1 MGRPGG
7 TRLGEI
13 LFDGSLILVSGKR
26 RARDQKKRRGW
37 LAAPLMIAFGLLAG
51 ISALVWWLRIAE
63 PVAMPAGTQ
72 RDNIPALSTP
82 FPSPPEVLTDEKL
95 QSAADQLLALSD
107 PERSENAYFPEYVR
121 DHLRWM
127 VREHGAA
134 RLQVAFLT
142 DASNGPLPPNVLMAA
157 WKLGDKP
164 TIFIAKPRFER
175 FLVETGAI
183 EPPFT
188 QQQKNDFA
196 LALVHEI
203 VHLRNPSA
211 DPRDLELRPAEESRV
226 WREVNLMAVRPLRER
241 NQPLHH
247 RFRDAD
253 DALRVCR
260 DELPC
265 PPLARLVR
273 LGL

>member
-1 MGRPGG
+1 MR
-7 TRLGEI
+7 
-13 LFDGSLILVSGKR
+13 SKR
-26 RARDQKKRRGW
+26 RIGLPQGQRRTPPRPWAAR
-37 LAAPLMIAFGLLAG
+37 LVVPLGLVLCT
-51 ISALVWWLRIAE
+51 
-63 PVAMPAGTQ
+63 VA
-72 RDNIPALSTP
+72 ALSWNQSVENDRQRRDAPITLSVTP
-82 FPSPPEVLTDEKL
+82 PPASPRDVLTDEKL

-121 DHLRWM
+121 GHLRWM

-142 DASNGPLPPNVLMAA
+142 DASNGPLPPDVLMAA
-157 WKLGDKP
+157 WKRGDKP
-164 TIFIAKPRFER
+164 TIFIAKPRFMK
-175 FLVETGAI
+175 FLIETGAT

-211 DPRDLELRPAEESRV
+211 DPRDMELRPAEESRV
-226 WREVNLMAVRPLRER
+226 WREVNLHAVRPLLAG
-241 NQPLHH
+241 NQPVH
-247 RFRDAD
+247 RRFIDVDA
-253 DALRVCR
+253 ALRACR

-265 PPLARLVR
+265 AALARLVR

>member
-1 MGRPGG
+1 MERTDGAGFG
-7 TRLGEI
+7 DV
-13 LFDGSLILVSGKR
+13 LFDGSLTLASGRR

-37 LAAPLMIAFGLLAG
+37 LVAPLVMAFGLLA
-51 ISALVWWLRIAE
+51 IVASVWWLRIVE
-63 PVAMPAGTQ
+63 PAATPAGPQ
-72 RDNIPALSTP
+72 RDEIPVVSTSS
-82 FPSPPEVLTDEKL
+82 PSPAEALTDEKL
-95 QSAADQLLALSD
+95 QRAADQLLALSD
-107 PERSENAYFPEYVR
+107 PDRSENAYFPDYVR

-142 DASNGPLPPNVLMAA
+142 DASNGPLPPDVLMAA

-164 TIFIAKPRFER
+164 TIFIAKPRFMR
-175 FLVETGAI
+175 FLIETGAT
-183 EPPFT
+183 EAPFT
-188 QQQKNDFA
+188 HQQKNDFA

-211 DPRDLELRPAEESRV
+211 DPRDMELRPAEESRV

-241 NQPLHH
+241 NQPIHH

-253 DALRVCR
+253 DALRLCR

-265 PPLARLVR
+265 APLARMVR
-273 LGL
+273 LGP

>member
-1 MGRPGG
+1 MERPRGA
-7 TRLGEI
+7 RLGDV
-13 LFDGSLILVSGKR
+13 LFDGSLTLASGGR
-26 RARDQKKRRGW
+26 RAREPKKRSGW
-37 LAAPLMIAFGLLAG
+37 LVAPLVIAFGLLAT
-51 ISALVWWLRIAE
+51 IVASIWWLRTVE
-63 PVAMPAGTQ
+63 PAATPAGTHP
-72 RDNIPALSTP
+72 DEIAVVSTLS
-82 FPSPPEVLTDEKL
+82 PSPAEKLTDDKL
-95 QSAADQLLALSD
+95 QRAADQLLALSD
-107 PERSENAYFPEYVR
+107 PDRSENAYFPTYVR

-142 DASNGPLPPNVLMAA
+142 DASNGPLPPDVLMAA

-164 TIFIAKPRFER
+164 TIFIAKPRFMR
-175 FLVETGAI
+175 FLIETGAT

-211 DPRDLELRPAEESRV
+211 DPRDMERRPAEESRV

-241 NQPLHH
+241 NQPIHH

-253 DALRVCR
+253 DALRLCR

-265 PPLARLVR
+265 APLARMVR
-273 LGL
+273 LGP